1 MAELNGAQQQAR
13 KLWSSGDYPSAMRVI
28 ASVGPLVVER
38 AGVSG
43 DDMVLDVACGSGNAT
58 IPAAQTGAKTTG
70 LDITPELI
78 NAGKA
83 NAKEAGVEIDWIEGD
98 AMDLPFDDDSFD
110 VVLSVFGCMFAPDHR
125 RTAEQLVRV
134 LSSEGRMV
142 VATWRPEGNFGRM
155 FRTIASHLPPPP
167 EGFQPPLMWG
177 DEGHVREIFDG
188 TGTELELEP
197 TTVDFTADSASEY
210 LAEIERDLP
219 PIVMARTVL
228 EPQGKWEALRA
239 DLLELYSETNEVD
252 DGFRAPQEYLLIK
265 GRKS

>member
-1 MAELNGAQQQAR
+1 
-13 KLWSSGDYPSAMRVI
+13 
-28 ASVGPLVVER
+28 
-38 AGVSG
+38 
-43 DDMVLDVACGSGNAT
+43 
-58 IPAAQTGAKTTG
+58 
-70 LDITPELI
+70 
-78 NAGKA
+78 
-83 NAKEAGVEIDWIEGD
+83 
-98 AMDLPFDDDSFD
+98 
-110 VVLSVFGCMFAPDHR
+110 
-125 RTAEQLVRV
+125 
-134 LSSEGRMV
+134 MV